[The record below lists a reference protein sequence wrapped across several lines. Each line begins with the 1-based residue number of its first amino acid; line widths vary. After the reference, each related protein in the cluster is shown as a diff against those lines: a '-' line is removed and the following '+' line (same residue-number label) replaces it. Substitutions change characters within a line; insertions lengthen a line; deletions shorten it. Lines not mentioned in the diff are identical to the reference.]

1 MNLLIKQVTS
11 ERALPACP
19 QINTVN
25 TVQFVNEESKKGF
38 IALIEIEIEFRKI
51 QAIEYIVQFVNVEA
65 KKKFIVLIQKYE
77 TNPTSSRKD
86 ADDCPKIYSFVYLF

>member
-1 MNLLIKQVTS
+1 MILGQLRTGARS
-11 ERALPACP
+11 TTYAAL
-19 QINTVN
+19 
-25 TVQFVNEESKKGF
+25 
-38 IALIEIEIEFRKI
+38 
-51 QAIEYIVQFVNVEA
+51 VEA